1 MEEKVILVDVN
12 DNAIGVMEKM
22 EAHRRGMLHRAIS
35 VIVRNDRNE
44 ILMQQRALHKYH
56 TPGLWSNTCCSHP
69 RPGEDSLSA
78 ANRRLKE
85 EMGFTCRLEKAFD
98 FIYKAEF
105 PNGLTEYELDHV
117 YVGRY
122 NSDPEINHA
131 EAHDFR
137 WINLAVLQEDVALF
151 PEKYTIW
158 FRIILKEAEMKY
170 PDLLKD

>member
-1 MEEKVILVDVN
+1 MEEKVILVDVH

-22 EAHRRGMLHRAIS
+22 EAHRRGVLHRAIS

-44 ILMQQRALHKYH
+44 FLMQQRALHKYH

-78 ANRRLKE
+78 AKRRLTE
-85 EMGFTCRLEKAFD
+85 EMGFTCQLEKAFD

-105 PNGLTEYELDHV
+105 PNGLTEHELDQV

-122 NSDPEINHA
+122 NSDPEINPV

-137 WINLAVLQEDVALF
+137 WINLAALQKDVALF

-158 FRIILKEAEMKY
+158 FRIILKEAELKY
-170 PDLLKD
+170 PDLLKA